1 MPVKTEFRDRDDID
15 VAILDALVDRSD
27 EGMTV
32 FELRTHVGADIDD
45 IEQALHALK
54 EENLIIVENSDHGVG
69 QTVIKPADTV
79 IPSEQP
85 DDDSSSF
92 VEQLREWLPF

>member
-69 QTVIKPADTV
+69 QPVIKPADTV